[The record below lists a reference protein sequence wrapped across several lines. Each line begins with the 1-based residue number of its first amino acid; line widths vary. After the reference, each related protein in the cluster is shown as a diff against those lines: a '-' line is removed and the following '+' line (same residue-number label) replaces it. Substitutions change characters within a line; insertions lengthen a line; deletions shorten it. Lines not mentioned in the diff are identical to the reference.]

1 MIFTDTVDRADTN
14 YKRLL
19 YVRYADDFV
28 ILVTGYYQDTLRIRN
43 VLDLIKH
50 TDKSTISPTTE
61 PFIFLGGG
69 ALCRRVKNSNKL
81 SRSEG
86 TNIRKRTVPRMRVDL
101 PINVLVHKLVDGGF
115 IK

>member
-69 ALCRRVKNSNKL
+69 PCVEEL
-81 SRSEG
+81 
-86 TNIRKRTVPRMRVDL
+86 RTV
-101 PINVLVHKLVDGGF
+101 INCLVARELILERELSQEWELIYLLMYWF
-115 IK
+115 IN